1 MGSPI
6 GIAPSV
12 MINRIVHETAPAQTV
27 HLVEVAKLRADLAR
41 AQVQEA
47 RVEVSDPSA
56 DLVVN
61 GAEVD
66 RLI

>member
-12 MINRIVHETAPAQTV
+12 MINRIVHETAPPQTV
-27 HLVEVAKLRADLAR
+27 HLVEVAKLRADLAQ
-41 AQVQEA
+41 AQA
-47 RVEVSDPSA
+47 RETQGADPDPSGE
-56 DLVVN
+56 LVVN

>member
-12 MINRIVHETAPAQTV
+12 MINRIVHETASAQTV
-27 HLVEVAKLRADLAR
+27 HLAEVAKLRADLAR
-41 AQVQEA
+41 AQAQEA
-47 RVEVSDPSA
+47 QGADPDPSA
-56 DLVVN
+56 ALVVN